1 MRNLKGAL
9 FFPKS
14 EMSKKDLIETVL
26 LIINKILDYT
36 STLNQITPTIFDKN
50 YLVQNKDNESNISTS
65 QSSNDESGYDSN
77 IEKDDQFTLTD
88 YLYLWVE
95 KLEINSNLLILTL
108 MNIDKLLSKEFIL
121 TSDNVKNVL
130 FTCMIITQKYYEDE
144 NFTDK
149 DYSKIVRLN
158 PKELIKMEIEFLSMI
173 DFSLHI
179 SDDDFHKYKGK
190 IEDIWRST
198 LSLFSFT

>member
-65 QSSNDESGYDSN
+65 QSSNDESGCDSN

-173 DFSLHI
+173 DFSLYI
-179 SDDDFHKYKGK
+179 SDDDFLKYKGK

>member
-158 PKELIKMEIEFLSMI
+158 PKELIKMEIAFLSMI
-173 DFSLHI
+173 DFSLYI
-179 SDDDFHKYKGK
+179 SDDDFLKYKGK

>member
-130 FTCMIITQKYYEDE
+130 FTSMIITQKYYEDE

>member
-130 FTCMIITQKYYEDE
+130 FTSMIITQKYYEDE

-190 IEDIWRST
+190 IEDIWKST

>member
-130 FTCMIITQKYYEDE
+130 FTSMIITQKYYEDE

-173 DFSLHI
+173 DFSLYI